1 VPSHFVQLTIHY
13 EEFNTDL
20 KRVCRLIYIC
30 NWCVIE
36 QAQCKAL
43 SATLHLALLE
53 QRVNREQKKRIRCGA
68 KCMVN
73 SLVINSGVGI

>member
-1 VPSHFVQLTIHY
+1 
-13 EEFNTDL
+13 
-20 KRVCRLIYIC
+20 LIYIC

-53 QRVNREQKKRIRCGA
+53 QRVNREQKKRIRCDA
-68 KCMVN
+68 KMY
-73 SLVINSGVGI
+73 GE